1 MHYNCIFCFDLFVN
15 SLFFVCFIFCFV
27 CFRVYIL
34 EFWILIKYTGCF
46 TCLSQFTHLGSSMD
60 DKRKNQMPRSSSQE
74 YDSFHFSPLFW
85 FFASIFIYIF
95 SIFYTEHMTCV
106 CIIFALDL
114 HYSFYSFRYN
124 GDMFVIYSF
133 SIVFQVFQNLFQ
145 VNTNRMKQLSRRV
158 ALFGTGLAISLRN
171 KYQR

>member
-1 MHYNCIFCFDLFVN
+1 
-15 SLFFVCFIFCFV
+15 
-27 CFRVYIL
+27 
-34 EFWILIKYTGCF
+34 
-46 TCLSQFTHLGSSMD
+46 
-60 DKRKNQMPRSSSQE
+60 
-74 YDSFHFSPLFW
+74 
-85 FFASIFIYIF
+85 
-95 SIFYTEHMTCV
+95 MTCV

-158 ALFGTGLAISLRN
+158 ALFGTVLAISLRN